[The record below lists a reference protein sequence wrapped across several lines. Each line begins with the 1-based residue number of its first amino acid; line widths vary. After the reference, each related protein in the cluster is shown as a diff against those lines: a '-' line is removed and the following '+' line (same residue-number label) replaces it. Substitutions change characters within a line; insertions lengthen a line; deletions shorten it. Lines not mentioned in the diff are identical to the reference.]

1 MAKVRFSHLDDFVLK
16 DDGKVGIG
24 TSLPSAELEVIGT
37 IKAANLKSTSGI
49 STFTSY
55 GGFQNKRTSYVD
67 NITIDSGD
75 SGTLSG
81 EIVVGAGLT
90 LTVSAGATTGQGSID
105 SLKVRNTFTPP
116 IGFTTSRPTAPK
128 PGSIFYNKDFRTIE
142 YWDGNFWRQ
151 VDNVTTSS
159 RGVCSG
165 GWSPSP
171 SESTST
177 MEVINLASQGHGV
190 AFGTLAQAQEQAG
203 SVSNSIRGIVA
214 GGGPG
219 NDTHMEYYTMAS
231 GGTGIDFGNLS
242 AGRRRLG
249 GLSSSSRAVF
259 VGGRSPGNNNTMD
272 YVEIMTLGDA
282 IDFGDMTS
290 GATKGPSATSSPV
303 RGIVT
308 NGYGSNT
315 SIDAITIA
323 SKGNAITAG
332 QDLFF
337 GGYSTNG
344 ASTGTR
350 GVWAGGYAID
360 AASPY
365 TMQTTSIRGIDIAS
379 GGNAVEF
386 GNLIYKEYATYGT
399 GTGSNTRGFWMGGAD
414 EPAPNALKAGR
425 HIVMMNLKS
434 GGNAEHWGELSI
446 GRSGCTAFSD
456 CHGGLGGY

>member
-1 MAKVRFSHLDDFVLK
+1 MATYRIGIGSFNLK
-16 DDGKVGIG
+16 DGAVGLG
-24 TSLPSAELEVIGT
+24 TESSGLG
-37 IKAANLKSTSGI
+37 NLKVEGTYKTTDLDVTGV
-49 STFTSY
+49 STFTRY
-55 GGFQNKRTSYVD
+55 AGFDADELSISRDVTLTGEHS
-67 NITIDSGD
+67 TTGD
-75 SGTLSG
+75 
-81 EIVVGAGLT
+81 IVVGVNSIF
-90 LTVSAGATTGQGSID
+90 TVSTGATVDVGTVPSVSIGTHFSPPTSGVED
-105 SLKVRNTFTPP
+105 RPEVPVEGTVRYNTDLNTLE
-116 IGFTTSRPTAPK
+116 
-128 PGSIFYNKDFRTIE
+128 FYNGFD
-142 YWDGNFWRQ
+142 WRQ
-151 VDNVTTSS
+151 FTVNGASG

-165 GWSPSP
+165 GWNDGSPGFSD
-171 SESTST
+171 SS
-177 MEVINLASQGHGV
+177 MEVFSLTSQGN
-190 AFGTLAQAQEQAG
+190 AIDFGTLAQSQREAG

-332 QDLFF
+332 QDIFF

>member
-171 SESTST
+171 SASTST

-214 GGGPG
+214 GGGPN
-219 NDTHMEYYTMAS
+219 NDNHMSYYAIAS
-231 GGTGIDFGNLS
+231 GGVGEDFGNLNT
-242 AGRRRLG
+242 GRRRPG
-249 GLSSSSRAVF
+249 GLGSSTRGLIC
-259 VGGRSPGNNNTMD
+259 GGRAPGALSVID
-272 YVEIMTLGDA
+272 YIT
-282 IDFGDMTS
+282 I
-290 GATKGPSATSSPV
+290 ATKGFSDEFGDLTTGKNGPSTVSSPTH
-303 RGIVT
+303 GIIT
-308 NGYGSNT
+308 NGYSQS
-315 SIDAITIA
+315 SIDKVTIA
-323 SKGNAITAG
+323 SKGDAVDVG
-332 QDLFF
+332 DDMFF
-337 GGYSTNG
+337 GGYATGG

-350 GVWAGGYAID
+350 GVWAGGYASPG
-360 AASPY
+360 ASPY
-365 TMQTTSIRGIDIAS
+365 TMQTPSIRGIDIAS
-379 GGNAVEF
+379 GGNPVEF
-386 GNLIYKEYATYGT
+386 GTLIHRKYGT
-399 GTGSNTRGFWMGGAD
+399 YQCGTGSHIRGFWMGGAD
-414 EPAPNALKAGR
+414 EPNSAAAGE
-425 HIVMMNLKS
+425 HIQMMNLKS
-434 GGNAEHWGELSI
+434 GGKAEHWGDLNI
-446 GRSGCTAFSD
+446 ARSGCTAFSD
-456 CHGGLGGY
+456 CHGGLGGF